1 LTDAEFATPGPLPPP
16 PRRSEHGCLFGCL
29 VAAAIAITAVIGVFS
44 YFGWYFYSGF
54 KENPTLHAVMSVVN
68 GDQVARSVLGDNIQI
83 TNLEGSSFSADT
95 RTGKRESYVAHLKGS
110 RGEGT
115 LSVTIET
122 GSGLNHITSMILT
135 GPDGRTYD
143 LTSSQPRAGPGS
155 I

>member
-1 LTDAEFATPGPLPPP
+1 LTDADFTTPGPLPPP
-16 PRRSEHGCLFGCL
+16 PRHSEHGCLWGCL
-29 VAAAIAITAVIGVFS
+29 IAAAIAITAIVGVFG

-54 KENPTLHAVMSVVN
+54 QDNSTLHEVMSVVN
-68 GDQVARSVLGDNIQI
+68 ADQTARAVLGDNIHI

-110 RGEGT
+110 TGEGT
-115 LSVTIET
+115 LNVTIET
-122 GSGLNHITSMILT
+122 GAGLNHITSMILT

-143 LTSSQPRAGPGS
+143 LTSTQPRAAPGS